1 MIIYV
6 NDDHVSYEDR
16 IAISKIIFS
25 YDNGKRDHEQS
36 VKIYYNGE
44 MKESKVLQL
53 LEGV

>member
-16 IAISKIIFS
+16 IAISKVIIS
-25 YDNGKRDHEQS
+25 YDDGTKHPP

-44 MKESKVLQL
+44 MKESRVLQL
-53 LEGV
+53 LESV

>member
-16 IAISKIIFS
+16 IEISKYILSFD
-25 YDNGKRDHEQS
+25 YGTNPP
-36 VKIYYNGE
+36 VKIYYPGE
-44 MKESKVLQL
+44 MKESKVLKL